1 MSHGEDST
9 INDVRDHRVLVDGCY
24 YWIVR
29 VNPADAAARGIRRHD
44 PIKVFTDRGGCINLL
59 TPSLMMIKQSH
70 AMASS
75 SCLVEVARWN
85 GGG

>member
-1 MSHGEDST
+1 MSDGKDST

-29 VNPADAAARGIRRHD
+29 ADPTDAAAHGIRQHD
-44 PIKVFTDRGGCINLL
+44 LFKVFTDRGGCINLL
-59 TPSLMMIKQSH
+59 TPSRMMIKQSH
-70 AMASS
+70 AMASI

-85 GGG
+85 GEG